1 MANNKIKAP
10 QVEGLVEY
18 ISTQHKINEK
28 IMDCLDK
35 DRKLFEDLYKKLS
48 SLGLLVQLGFFFTNL
63 FFIIILVIYVW
74 NKH

>member
-48 SLGLLVQLGFFFTNL
+48 YLGLLVQLGFFFTNL